1 MAKISG
7 KGGFVQIGSNKIAE
21 MTEWSISGSSM
32 DVIRK
37 DPAFDDTFVAKIGS
51 GITEPGTVSFR
62 GNYDPNDSSGQ
73 RGIITTLKAG
83 TGITN
88 LYLYANTSTFWRVS
102 SGGTIVVTRC
112 DAVTLPR
119 MGMGTISFEGEVE
132 GSEME
137 QVGTGS

>member
-7 KGGFVQIGSNKIAE
+7 KGGWVQIGSKKIAD
-21 MTEWSISGSSM
+21 MTEWSISGASM
-32 DVIRK
+32 DVIRY
-37 DPAFDDTFVAKIGS
+37 DPAFDDTMVEKVGS
-51 GITEPGTVSFR
+51 GVTDPGTVSFR
-62 GNYDPNDSSGQ
+62 GNYDPSDTSGQ

-88 LYLYANTSTFWRVS
+88 LYLYANTSTMWRVA
-102 SGGTIVVTRC
+102 SGGTIIITRC

-119 MGMGTISFEGEVE
+119 MGAGTISFEGEVE
-132 GSEME
+132 GAEME